1 MTSEEAR
8 TPAFIVFEQNMAHVG
23 FVQDSLIKGTAE
35 AVPLIQSLQKQI
47 EAIKELGKEE
57 KPPVVEAVVTQLA
70 EISTKYFGGL
80 NFVREWMSVMLM
92 TFLRAYLEESLVGI
106 AVRDADVMARVRKME
121 AVQVDPRWSHDEARR
136 IWAERALSGTGP
148 KKWFKYFE
156 DEGVKNYGE
165 VDISNAQH
173 LFDTRNRIVH
183 AAGKPSDDYVRQYPK
198 QMVLGGQIKVT
209 QSNTL
214 LWSGSAWNLVKA
226 TDAFMSRVQT

>member
-92 TFLRAYLEESLVGI
+92 TFLHAYLEESLVGI

-165 VDISNAQH
+165 VAIERPSLRTIGLGNFEIH
-173 LFDTRNRIVH
+173 FITFDTTVVLPFFSATETAPAI
-183 AAGKPSDDYVRQYPK
+183 
-198 QMVLGGQIKVT
+198 VLGPTRKRQRTG
-209 QSNTL
+209 
-214 LWSGSAWNLVKA
+214 
-226 TDAFMSRVQT
+226 